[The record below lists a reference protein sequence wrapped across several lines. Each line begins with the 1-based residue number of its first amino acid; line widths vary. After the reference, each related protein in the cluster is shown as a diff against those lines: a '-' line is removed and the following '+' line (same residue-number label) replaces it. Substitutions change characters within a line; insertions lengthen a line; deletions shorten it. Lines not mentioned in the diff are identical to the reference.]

1 MAKAVERAELM
12 AGGVGADRLRSIVDR
27 IERLE
32 SERKA
37 LGEDVKDIYQEAK
50 SAGFDVKALRQLIR
64 ERKQDA
70 AEVEERET
78 LIEIYKRALG
88 MLADTPLGEATLRR
102 VA

>member
-1 MAKAVERAELM
+1 M
-12 AGGVGADRLRSIVDR
+12 AGGVAADRLKSIVER
-27 IERLE
+27 IERL
-32 SERKA
+32 SEEKSA
-37 LGEDVKDIYQEAK
+37 LAADIAEIYKEAK
-50 SAGFDVKALRQLIR
+50 SGGFDVKALRQLIR